1 MNDTEKLK
9 LVNDL
14 IYSGALDSLVRA
26 ELVSSYD
33 CSMEIDGPD
42 GWAFREGLKR
52 VIEHYSSTVEYREFK
67 EARGL

>member
-52 VIEHYSSTVEYREFK
+52 VIEHFSSTVDYRKFK

>member
-33 CSMEIDGPD
+33 CSMDIDGLD
-42 GWAFREGLKR
+42 GWAYREGLKR
-52 VIEHYSSTVEYREFK
+52 VIEHFSSTVDYRKFK

>member
-14 IYSGALDSLVRA
+14 IYSGVLDSLVRA

-33 CSMEIDGPD
+33 CSMSVDGPD

-52 VIEHYSSTVEYREFK
+52 VIEHFSSTVEYRKFK